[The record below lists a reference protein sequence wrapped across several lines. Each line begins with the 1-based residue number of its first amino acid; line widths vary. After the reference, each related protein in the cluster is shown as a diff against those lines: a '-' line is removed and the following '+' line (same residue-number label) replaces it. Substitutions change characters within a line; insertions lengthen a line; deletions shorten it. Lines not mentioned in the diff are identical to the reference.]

1 VDCLKENQQEELNE
15 NNIKKMET
23 VKVYSPVND
32 ENIQK
37 NLNGSPIWK
46 GLRYT
51 EDEIVEAQK
60 KHKELYEY
68 SIKFDGLK
76 PIMLNKMSKLP
87 I

>member
-1 VDCLKENQQEELNE
+1 
-15 NNIKKMET
+15 MET

-37 NLNGSPIWK
+37 NLKDSPIWK

-68 SIKFDGLK
+68 SIKFDGLTAVQFTGLK
-76 PIMLNKMSKLP
+76 KVVK
-87 I
+87 